1 MIIDWLKKKNLF
13 KLKGT
18 GPVSFHIGCNFFRD
32 NNSTLCLGPKSY
44 IDRMAMQYKTMFGQK
59 PKTIYLSPLAPND
72 HLEID
77 TSDLFYDDGINKYE
91 LVLGVLQWTISLG
104 RFDICTAVMTL
115 SGF

>member
-44 IDRMAMQYKTMFGQK
+44 IDRMAMQYETMFG
-59 PKTIYLSPLAPND
+59 
-72 HLEID
+72 
-77 TSDLFYDDGINKYE
+77 
-91 LVLGVLQWTISLG
+91 
-104 RFDICTAVMTL
+104 
-115 SGF
+115 